1 MILEKSFIDKYQ
13 QVPVAWGGAL
23 GYVTFLTA
31 YSRLKPDGQKEDWVD
46 CVARVVQGVYDIQK
60 WHCQT
65 NDRPFDE
72 QKARVDAHKM
82 FELIFH
88 FKFLP
93 PGRGLWAMGTEAMWT
108 HGAGVL
114 NNCGFFSTK
123 DMSSK
128 PFKLLMHFS
137 MLGVGCGFDTAGA
150 GTRYIQRP
158 SKGEI
163 EVKIPDS
170 REGWV
175 DSVDLLMDTYLN
187 GGPSPIFDYRAIR
200 AKGEPLKTFGGTA
213 SGPEPLI
220 KLHHMIRGLCDNYAG
235 QAIDT
240 PWLADIGNMIGVCV
254 EMGGIRRSAEIILGE
269 YGDQSFYN
277 LKSDKDLVLSHR
289 YMSNNSVK
297 CIPGCSY
304 QEIYEA
310 MKRNGDPGIHW
321 LYNAQRY
328 GRMNGVMDPSD
339 FPAEGAN
346 PCQEQTLWDKELCN
360 LVETFP
366 GRHENLHSYMRTL
379 KAAYRYAKT
388 VTLMKTG
395 FREVDD
401 VIENNRRIG
410 TSQTGIIKAFNKH
423 GRHTMLDWSQKGYDF
438 LTGLDAD
445 FSCWFGV
452 NRSIKRTSIKPSGTV
467 PLLCGET
474 GALNYPISE
483 YYYRTIR
490 LAENNA
496 MLPRLEAAGY
506 RIEDNEYGKSDETK
520 TMVVY
525 FPIKEEGFTRGQ
537 ADVSMWE
544 QLENAA
550 AYQRDWADN
559 QVSTTIAFSEKEAES
574 IPVALEMY
582 QSRLK
587 AVAFF
592 PQTIDFHGQLVY
604 KPISDAEYDNERQLL
619 KPIDFTNL
627 GAVATAPSGCDGGQC
642 VT

>member
-1 MILEKSFIDKYQ
+1 MILNPAFIAKYKEI
-13 QVPVAWGGAL
+13 PVQWGGAL
-23 GYVTFLTA
+23 GYVTFLTS
-31 YSRLKPDGQKEDWVD
+31 YSRLKENGQKEDWVD
-46 CVARVVQGVYDIQK
+46 CVARVVNGVYDIQK
-60 WHCQT
+60 WHCYE
-65 NDRPFDE
+65 NNRPFSED
-72 QKARVDAHKM
+72 KAYNDAHKM
-82 FELIFH
+82 FELIFY

-93 PGRGLWAMGTEAMWT
+93 PGRGLWAMGTEAMWS

-137 MLGVGCGFDTAGA
+137 MLGVGCGFDTEGA

-163 EVKIPDS
+163 EVRIEDS

-175 DSVDLLMDTYLN
+175 DSVDLLLDTYLN
-187 GGPSPIFDYRAIR
+187 GGPSPIFDYRGIR

-213 SGPEPLI
+213 SGPLPLI
-220 KLHHMIRGLCDNYAG
+220 KLHTMIRTLCEEYVG
-235 QAIDT
+235 RMIDT
-240 PWLADIGNMIGVCV
+240 DWLADVGNMIGVCV

-269 YGDQSFYN
+269 YGDKKFYN
-277 LKSDKDLVLSHR
+277 LKSDITKVKSHR
-289 YMSNNSVK
+289 YMSNNAVK
-297 CIPGCSY
+297 CIPGCDY

-310 MKRNGDPGIHW
+310 MRRSGDPGIAW
-321 LYNAQRY
+321 MYNAQRY
-328 GRMNGVMDPSD
+328 GRMNGIMDPAD
-339 FPAEGAN
+339 FMAMGVN
-346 PCQEQTLWDKELCN
+346 PCVEQTLWDKELCN

-410 TSQTGIIKAFNKH
+410 TSQTGIIKAFEKH
-423 GRHTMLDWSQKGYDF
+423 GRHTMLDWSNKGYDF

-490 LAENNA
+490 LADNNA
-496 MLPRLEAAGY
+496 LLPRLEAAGY

-525 FPIKEEGFTRGQ
+525 FPIKHEGFTRGQ

-550 AYQRDWADN
+550 AYQRYWADN
-559 QVSTTIAFSEKEAES
+559 QVSTTIAFSEKES
-574 IPVALEMY
+574 KDIPVALEMF
-582 QSRLK
+582 QDKLK
-587 AVAFF
+587 AVSFF
-592 PQTIDFHGQLVY
+592 PQMTDFHGQLVY
-604 KPISDAEYDNERQLL
+604 KPITEQSYHCAKQDL
-619 KPIDFTNL
+619 KEIDYSNL
-627 GAVATAPSGCDGGQC
+627 GAVAVAPSGCDSAGC
-642 VT
+642 AI